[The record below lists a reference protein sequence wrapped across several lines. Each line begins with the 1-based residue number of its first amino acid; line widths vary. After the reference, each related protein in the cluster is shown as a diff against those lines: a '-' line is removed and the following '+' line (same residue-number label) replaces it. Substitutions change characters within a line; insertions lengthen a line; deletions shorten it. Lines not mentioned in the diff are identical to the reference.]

1 MRGLLTRAQCI
12 RRLNYATNRAQEAE
26 MEFTIIELAAL
37 ILISLWGLVAMGK
50 LLQRL
55 SAIGR
60 TLQEIK
66 LVLQEGRNQAA
77 R

>member
-1 MRGLLTRAQCI
+1 MDI
-12 RRLNYATNRAQEAE
+12 AT
-26 MEFTIIELAAL
+26 IELAAL
-37 ILISLWGLVAMGK
+37 VLISLWGLVAMGK